1 MNIERELFDEEN
13 SYMQNQDK
21 WENFGTQNGIEDD
34 GYDHHSLHGA
44 PRIEDDGYDHH
55 SLHGAPRFEL
65 TEKINALLNCILTT
79 DENLILREYF
89 GIGCRQRT
97 IEELADVNHSTEK
110 AMQAYLKEILQRIR
124 EQDET
129 LELWK
134 YLFRS

>member
-1 MNIERELFDEEN
+1 MNIDRELFDEEN

-21 WENFGTQNGIEDD
+21 WENFGTQNGI
-34 GYDHHSLHGA
+34 A
-44 PRIEDDGYDHH
+44 DDGYDHH
-55 SLHGAPRFEL
+55 SLHGAPRFEV
-65 TEKINALLNCILTT
+65 TEKINALLNGILTT

-89 GIGCRQRT
+89 GIGCQQRT
-97 IEELADVNHSTEK
+97 IEELAEVNHSTEK

-124 EQDET
+124 EHDDT

>member
-1 MNIERELFDEEN
+1 MNIDRELIDEEN

-21 WENFGTQNGIEDD
+21 WENFGTQNGIK
-34 GYDHHSLHGA
+34 
-44 PRIEDDGYDHH
+44 DDGYDHH
-55 SLHGAPRFEL
+55 SLHGAPRFEV
-65 TEKINALLNCILTT
+65 TEKINALLNGILTT

-89 GIGCRQRT
+89 GIGCQQRT
-97 IEELADVNHSTEK
+97 IEELAEVNHSTEK

-124 EQDET
+124 DHDDT

>member
-21 WENFGTQNGIEDD
+21 WENFGTQNGI
-34 GYDHHSLHGA
+34 A
-44 PRIEDDGYDHH
+44 DDGYDHH
-55 SLHGAPRFEL
+55 SLHGAPRFEV
-65 TEKINALLNCILTT
+65 TEKINALLNGILTT

-89 GIGCRQRT
+89 GIGCQQRT

-110 AMQAYLKEILQRIR
+110 AMQTYLKEILQRIR
-124 EQDET
+124 EHDET

-134 YLFRS
+134 FLFRS

>member
-1 MNIERELFDEEN
+1 MNIDRELFDEEN

-21 WENFGTQNGIEDD
+21 WENFGTQNGI
-34 GYDHHSLHGA
+34 A
-44 PRIEDDGYDHH
+44 DDGYDHH
-55 SLHGAPRFEL
+55 SLHGAPRFEV
-65 TEKINALLNCILTT
+65 TEKINALLNGILTT

-97 IEELADVNHSTEK
+97 IEELAEVNHSTEK

-124 EQDET
+124 EHDDT

>member
-1 MNIERELFDEEN
+1 MDIDRELFDEEN
-13 SYMQNQDK
+13 SYMQIQDK
-21 WENFGTQNGIEDD
+21 WENFGTQNGI
-34 GYDHHSLHGA
+34 A
-44 PRIEDDGYDHH
+44 DDGYDHH
-55 SLHGAPRFEL
+55 SLHGAPRFEV
-65 TEKINALLNCILTT
+65 TEKINALLNGILAT

-97 IEELADVNHSTEK
+97 IEELAEVNHSTEK

-124 EQDET
+124 EHDDT

>member
-1 MNIERELFDEEN
+1 MNIDRELFDEEK

-21 WENFGTQNGIEDD
+21 WENFGTQNGIK
-34 GYDHHSLHGA
+34 
-44 PRIEDDGYDHH
+44 DDGYDHH
-55 SLHGAPRFEL
+55 SLHGAPRFEV
-65 TEKINALLNCILTT
+65 TEKINALLNGILTT

-89 GIGCRQRT
+89 GIGCQQRT

-110 AMQAYLKEILQRIR
+110 AIQAYLKIILQRIR
-124 EQDET
+124 EHDDT

>member
-1 MNIERELFDEEN
+1 MNIDRELFDEEN

-34 GYDHHSLHGA
+34 GYDHHSLQ
-44 PRIEDDGYDHH
+44 
-55 SLHGAPRFEL
+55 GAPRFEV
-65 TEKINALLNCILTT
+65 TEKINALLNGILTT

-89 GIGCRQRT
+89 GIGCQQRT
-97 IEELADVNHSTEK
+97 IEELAEVNHSTEK
-110 AMQAYLKEILQRIR
+110 DMQAYLKEILQRIR
-124 EQDET
+124 EHDET

>member
-1 MNIERELFDEEN
+1 MNIDRELIDEEN

-21 WENFGTQNGIEDD
+21 WENFGTQNGIKDD
-34 GYDHHSLHGA
+34 GYDHHSLHDA
-44 PRIEDDGYDHH
+44 
-55 SLHGAPRFEL
+55 LRFEV
-65 TEKINALLNCILTT
+65 TEKINALLNGILTT

-89 GIGCRQRT
+89 GIGCQQRT
-97 IEELADVNHSTEK
+97 IEELAEVNHSTEK

-124 EQDET
+124 EHDDT